1 MVWLPNQQIG
11 RVKRTRI
18 WAGAFLCLLFFM
30 LATPK
35 FPSSRE
41 SHLFAD
47 LRNFFGVPNTLNVL
61 SNFPFLIAGVMGFVL
76 TLQGIFFNISFRG
89 EVWGWA
95 LFYAGITGVAFGSA
109 YYHLKPD
116 DDRVMWDTLPMM
128 IAYASLFSSLLAER
142 VDAKIGL
149 SCLIALVS
157 VSFLSMIYARAER
170 PLQVWM
176 GCSATASGFYQT
188 PQQLGFGSPAAGNQT
203 QTGFYLLAK
212 FEAAADRK
220 IYSKTHYIISG
231 HSLEHLCSAIVPVL
245 LSVMLMYRDTKFQS
259 VYTCWPLL
267 TCFDLREKLT
277 GLVYSYMFAGLTT
290 D

>member
-157 VSFLSMIYARAER
+157 VSFLSMIYARVCVTCLVIKTEQRDHCRCGWDAVPQPAGFTKHLSSWALAVQLLEIR
-170 PLQVWM
+170 LKRVFGVLDMISYSGNGSLFSYCDFNEFLLGNALVRYSLLFEQSM
-176 GCSATASGFYQT
+176 GHKI
-188 PQQLGFGSPAAGNQT
+188 
-203 QTGFYLLAK
+203 LL
-212 FEAAADRK
+212 
-220 IYSKTHYIISG
+220 
-231 HSLEHLCSAIVPVL
+231 P
-245 LSVMLMYRDTKFQS
+245 
-259 VYTCWPLL
+259 
-267 TCFDLREKLT
+267 
-277 GLVYSYMFAGLTT
+277 
-290 D
+290 

>member
-157 VSFLSMIYARAER
+157 VSFLSMIYARVCVTCLVIKTEQRDHCRCGWDAVPQPAGFTKHLSSWALAVQLLEIR
-170 PLQVWM
+170 LKRVFGVLDMISYSGNGSLFSYCDFNEFLLGNALVRLQ
-176 GCSATASGFYQT
+176 CSNIPCKVDCLNCKVTVTTTFQT
-188 PQQLGFGSPAAGNQT
+188 LDF
-203 QTGFYLLAK
+203 LLV
-212 FEAAADRK
+212 
-220 IYSKTHYIISG
+220 I
-231 HSLEHLCSAIVPVL
+231 EHLRL
-245 LSVMLMYRDTKFQS
+245 
-259 VYTCWPLL
+259 
-267 TCFDLREKLT
+267 
-277 GLVYSYMFAGLTT
+277 
-290 D
+290 

>member
-61 SNFPFLIAGVMGFVL
+61 SNFPFLIAGVMG
-76 TLQGIFFNISFRG
+76 FRG

-157 VSFLSMIYARAER
+157 VSFLSMIYARTFNDFR
-170 PLQVWM
+170 LCM
-176 GCSATASGFYQT
+176 TF
-188 PQQLGFGSPAAGNQT
+188 QLIPTIAIPVVTFLFPPKYTHSRCWLYA
-203 QTGFYLLAK
+203 TGFYLLAK